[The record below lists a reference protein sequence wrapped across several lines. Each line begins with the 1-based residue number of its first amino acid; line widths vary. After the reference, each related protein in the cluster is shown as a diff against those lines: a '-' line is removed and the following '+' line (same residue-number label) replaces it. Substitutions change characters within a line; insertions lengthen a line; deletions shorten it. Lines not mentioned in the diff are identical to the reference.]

1 MKKINRED
9 NMLEFYDN
17 KEALFIISGE
27 DSISFYFVN
36 VPEKNYIT
44 ITNEDSILFNAF
56 NELYND
62 VKKMVDLKSRLDMT
76 SYSYSDKNKIFKNRQ
91 IEIHSSKN
99 DFDKANILYINK
111 VSDKEFKLVFDIKN
125 KDDMAVTLDHN
136 ILNGNSYYTPYDIFF
151 RKLFYNLYTAKID
164 DNDESKRM
172 R

>member
-17 KEALFIISGE
+17 KEALFIIRGE

-44 ITNEDSILFNAF
+44 ITNEDTILFYAF
-56 NELYND
+56 SELYND
-62 VKKMVDLKSRLDMT
+62 IKKMVDLKSRLDMT
-76 SYSYSDKNKIFKNRQ
+76 SYSYSENNKIFKNRQ

-99 DFDKANILYINK
+99 DFDKANIMYINK
-111 VSDKEFKLVFDIKN
+111 VSDEEFKIIFDIKD
-125 KDDMAVTLDHN
+125 KEDMSVVLDHN

-151 RKLFYNLYTAKID
+151 RKLFYNLYNAKID
-164 DNDESKRM
+164 ENKELKIM
-172 R
+172 K